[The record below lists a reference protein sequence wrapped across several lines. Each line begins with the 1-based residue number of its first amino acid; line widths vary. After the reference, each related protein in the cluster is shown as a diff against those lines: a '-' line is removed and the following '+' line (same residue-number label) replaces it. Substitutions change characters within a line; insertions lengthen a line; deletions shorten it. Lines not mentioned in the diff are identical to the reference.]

1 MNRTNKIL
9 LTILAGAMVF
19 GGLSMS
25 VSAIPYMAPYGDSDT
40 LIIDPEDLEIET
52 AVEEQT
58 SDIDTTREYLPLE
71 IRDTAAYNRQ
81 QASLPR
87 NYGSQIHLL

>member
-40 LIIDPEDLEIET
+40 LIVEPSELEIET
-52 AVEEQT
+52 AVEEQV

-71 IRDTAAYNRQ
+71 IREDRK
-81 QASLPR
+81 SVV
-87 NYGSQIHLL
+87 